1 MITDQRFAVLKKAA
15 WLLFFVMLTLNLV
28 NTALVAHKS
37 FWTRGLPFE
46 LDSISATQ
54 ISDPQLAATLANA
67 VILKVDTLDLVE
79 VETAIESSLDTLK
92 SKSPLKFNRSGHKFN
107 LHFSPG
113 GDDKSA
119 DKTEKA
125 SDKIIRKYIADK
137 DSLEI
142 TYRDTISSDIA
153 TMTVHTVSKANP
165 KGLLKIIYPV
175 LLILFVYFNSFL
187 LLRFS
192 QNREN
197 LLIVFFLIC
206 LATPSLENLPVEF
219 LTKIWRY
226 LLSPFWGILFY
237 HFMTLKVAPQTNLL
251 RLYRNSFIIFTV
263 ALVCSFFDA
272 VDFVVIACY
281 FWPLFWLVKALLL
294 FRKEYKQRPSIDLK
308 RLLNAFRGILIS
320 AGAAGIAFILLVVMA
335 ILIPGAA
342 ALVKSDLLTQILSIG
357 LGSIFVLALL
367 TVFIGI
373 LWFFASFTWSL
384 LTGTG
389 LDIKIR
395 SSLIYTIVGV
405 FFVTIFGFID
415 YVLGELLQS
424 LFGNFMGS
432 QFVGGIPATIALLAL
447 FTPIRTRVE
456 KYVDQRLNSSDLDFL
471 ERTDTFTQNLSEE
484 GVVEGFEEYIC
495 ENLIQLLPIEKV
507 ALISFDNVM
516 DAFKFNEIRGSE
528 VIENS
533 RVSDSQKLLNGK
545 LLLRGYDS
553 LSDDPQD
560 MASFP
565 LIIPIM
571 FDEEHRWFMALGR
584 KTTGEIYNKNDIKS
598 LTILVEK
605 IRLSLKFILVY
616 EEILTGKYEK
626 TLEEK
631 DRLIAEL
638 KSKSAGQ
645 P

>member
-15 WLLFFVMLTLNLV
+15 WLLFFVMLALNLI
-28 NTALVAHKS
+28 NTGIIARKS
-37 FWTRGLPFE
+37 IRTRVLPFE
-46 LDSISATQ
+46 LEGTSASK
-54 ISDPQLAATLANA
+54 ISDLQLAATLANA
-67 VILKVDTLDLVE
+67 VILKVDSLDLVE
-79 VETAIESSLDTLK
+79 VATAIESSLDTLK
-92 SKSPLKFNRSGHKFN
+92 SKSPLKFNKSGHKFN

-142 TYRDTISSDIA
+142 TYRDTISGATA
-153 TMTVHTVSKANP
+153 TMMVQTVPKAYP
-165 KGLLKIIYPV
+165 KGLLKIIFPV
-175 LLILFVYFNSFL
+175 VLMLFVYFNSFL

-237 HFMTLKVAPQTNLL
+237 HFITLKVAPQTNLF